1 MLRAFIFTYLFICP
15 AIWAAGMPIED
26 NFQHSYQ
33 EKGTSELG
41 QSKVVLVLVS
51 QPNCSYC
58 IQITEEILKPMLIS
72 GHYDNTTVFSEL
84 EINTGRIIKDFSGIE
99 TDATAFAQRYN
110 AWATPTLLF
119 LNSKGEEIAEK
130 MVGINTIDLYGYYVD
145 KALRIAHKKINP

>member
-1 MLRAFIFTYLFICP
+1 MLRAFIFSYLLICP
-15 AIWAAGMPIED
+15 AIWAAGMPIEE

-33 EKGTSELG
+33 KKGTSELG

-58 IQITEEILKPMLIS
+58 TLITEEILQPMLIS

-84 EINTGRIIKDFSGIE
+84 EINTGRTIKDFSGIE
-99 TDATAFAQRYN
+99 IDATAFARRYN

-119 LNSKGEEIAEK
+119 LNNKGEEIAEK
-130 MVGINTIDLYGYYVD
+130 MVGINTVDLYGYYVD
-145 KALRIAHKKINP
+145 KSLRIAHKKINP